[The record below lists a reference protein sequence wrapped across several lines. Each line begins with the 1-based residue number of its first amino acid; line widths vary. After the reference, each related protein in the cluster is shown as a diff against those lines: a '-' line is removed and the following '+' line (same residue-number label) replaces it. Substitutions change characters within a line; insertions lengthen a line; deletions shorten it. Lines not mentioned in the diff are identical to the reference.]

1 VLDDP
6 LAADL
11 NKEVNR
17 IHNTDNDRMN
27 EERKHIIEDSQED
40 EDLAAKLNNLKGK

>member
-6 LAADL
+6 LAHDL
-11 NKEVNR
+11 NKELNR
-17 IHNTDNDRMN
+17 IHNTDNDRIN

-40 EDLAAKLNNLKGK
+40 EDLAEKLNNLKGN